1 MRASRV
7 LICLFSA
14 GWLVPAWGAAMLY
27 LGHVQAFTSGPDAAV
42 PFIELCVK
50 AMDIAVVWLAAV
62 IAFWA
67 WRLTR

>member
-1 MRASRV
+1 
-7 LICLFSA
+7 
-14 GWLVPAWGAAMLY
+14 MLY